1 MRKISRVLL
10 KTALVLGVAGMGLC
24 IGGAAMG
31 ATITGLDLS
40 RYGVNTT
47 VNTTIKKVAKSAWT
61 TGSDGW
67 DEDWDEISRLEPT
80 ETDKDKEVF
89 ETDPS
94 ADLEFSLS
102 AGELSF
108 QPYDGDRIRIE
119 VSGEKKDK
127 VRVGKDDGSLV
138 LETTGRT
145 QDRKILVSY
154 PQNYT
159 FDETSIEIA
168 AGTVTLKDGF
178 NTGELDVSVAAGEFT
193 NTGRLTAR
201 EVSIEVGAGNVELSE
216 LDTKELE
223 ADCGVGNIGLNISGR
238 ETDYNYEISCA
249 AGEVEIGG
257 SSYSGIG
264 HSKEITNPNVK
275 GDMELNC
282 GVGNITVTFTE

>member
-1 MRKISRVLL
+1 
-10 KTALVLGVAGMGLC
+10 
-24 IGGAAMG
+24 MG

-47 VNTTIKKVAKSAWT
+47 IKKVANSAWT
-61 TGSDGW
+61 TGSDVW
-67 DEDWDEISRLEPT
+67 DEDWDEISRIEPT

-119 VSGEKKDK
+119 VSGAKKDK

-154 PQNYT
+154 PQGYT

-223 ADCGVGNIGLNISGR
+223 ADCGVGNIELNISGR

-264 HSKEITNPNVK
+264 HSKEITNPNAK

>member
-10 KTALVLGVAGMGLC
+10 KTALGLGVAGIGLC
-24 IGGAAMG
+24 IGGVAMG
-31 ATITGLDLS
+31 ATITGFDLS

-47 VNTTIKKVAKSAWT
+47 IKKVAESAWT
-61 TGSDGW
+61 TGSDVW

-119 VSGEKKDK
+119 VSGAKKDK

-154 PQNYT
+154 PQGYT

-223 ADCGVGNIGLNISGR
+223 ADC
-238 ETDYNYEISCA
+238 
-249 AGEVEIGG
+249 
-257 SSYSGIG
+257 
-264 HSKEITNPNVK
+264 
-275 GDMELNC
+275 
-282 GVGNITVTFTE
+282 

>member
-24 IGGAAMG
+24 IGGVAMG

-223 ADCGVGNIGLNISGR
+223 ADCGVGNIELNISGR

-249 AGEVEIGG
+249 AGEIEIGG

-264 HSKEITNPNVK
+264 HSKEITNPNAK